1 MERLQKVIAQ
11 AGIASRR
18 KAEQLIVSGKV
29 QVNGHRVTELG
40 VKVSSN
46 DQVTVNGVPVTKEQ
60 PVYFLLYKPVS
71 VISSVRDDRHRTT
84 VVDFFKQVPQRIFPV
99 GRLDYDTSGAIV
111 LTNDGELA
119 NKLMHPRF
127 ELDKTYIASV
137 HPIPTEDQLSHLASG
152 IMLDDGM
159 TAEAKVRLLSIER
172 TSQSASVQL
181 TIHEGR
187 NRQVRRMFSA
197 LKLHVRK
204 LRRERYGF
212 LSLNGLHPGDSRP
225 LKPHEVKTLYHLV
238 ERVQPEL
245 PFDN

>member
-11 AGIASRR
+11 AGITSRR

-29 QVNGHRVTELG
+29 DVNGHKVTELG
-40 VKVSSN
+40 VKVSPN
-46 DQVTVNGVPVTKEQ
+46 DQVSVNGVPISREE
-60 PVYFLLYKPVS
+60 PVYFLLYKPVG
-71 VISSVRDDRHRTT
+71 VISSVRDDRNRTT
-84 VVDFFKQVPQRIFPV
+84 VVDYFEQVPQRIFPV

-127 ELDKTYIASV
+127 ELDKTYVATV
-137 HPIPTEDQLSHLASG
+137 YPVPTEDQLRHLASG
-152 IMLDDGM
+152 VKLDDGM
-159 TAEAKVRLLSIER
+159 TAKAQVRLISSER
-172 TSQSASVQL
+172 NKQTAQVQL

-197 LKLHVRK
+197 LDLHVRK
-204 LRRERYGF
+204 LRRDRYGF
-212 LSLNGLHPGDSRP
+212 LSLTGLHPGDSRQ

-238 ERVQPEL
+238 EEAHPEHQSGK
-245 PFDN
+245 